1 METITPGSCARIKGY
16 PPIAWIVWRKSF
28 VTPNKYVCVMVGDD
42 QKFEIDYEDII
53 LINDDEFCRSC
64 GDLNC
69 KWHRFENDEEY
80 GEP

>member
-1 METITPGSCARIKGY
+1 
-16 PPIAWIVWRKSF
+16 
-28 VTPNKYVCVMVGDD
+28 MVGDD

-69 KWHRFENDEEY
+69 KWHRFENDEEN
-80 GEP
+80 GEQ